1 MDSDTCFEVKW
12 SGGEGTVNMNKI
24 VVRHRI
30 SFKTRKCLQ
39 FESFKLL
46 APLYISEL

>member
-24 VVRHRI
+24 VRHRI
-30 SFKTRKCLQ
+30 SYKTRKCLQ

-46 APLYISEL
+46 ALLYISEL